1 MRSLAVYTAEM
12 DDLKAGIKEL
22 RAKLNNFE
30 LGKNSM
36 GIVFAHADTDFQEL
50 ANALQ
55 DEFGFPILGSSAMS
69 MFTESDGYV
78 TEGISLHV
86 FTADD
91 CTFVAGVTDEMD
103 QDSYKAKIKSTYSRL
118 EEELGEKPKVI
129 ITYAVKD
136 AAVAGDEYVDIL
148 NDASGGVPIF
158 GGFSSDN
165 FLFSDCRIMVNREVR
180 AAGMGM
186 ILVGGNTKPVLKC
199 RFSVETTDFEEVVTE
214 VEGNTVYKLGN
225 RTLVDVV
232 REAGVDLDSENLLSK
247 FVGSPFLVTYKK
259 PNGDEIELMR
269 HLASINK
276 EEGSGTFIGS
286 VPKGA
291 VVRLAMFSRKDVTKS
306 VAEAIRSA
314 VVDVSNEH
322 EYIYTSAIITS
333 CASRLMTFSSD
344 TIVDEAKG
352 YANIIPQNIRFSGMY
367 SFGEFCPVVAEQSKN
382 SHNCFHNTTF
392 TFIVL

>member
-1 MRSLAVYTAEM
+1 MRSLAVYTEEM
-12 DDLKAGIKEL
+12 DDLRAGLQNL
-22 RAKLNNFE
+22 REQLKDFE

-36 GIVFAHADTDFQEL
+36 GIVFAHADTDFEEL
-50 ANALQ
+50 ANVLQ

-69 MFTESDGYV
+69 MFSERSGYV

-91 CTFVAGVTDEMD
+91 CSFVAGVTDEMEPD
-103 QDSYKAKIKSTYSRL
+103 NFRAKIRGTYKQL
-118 EEELGEKPKVI
+118 EEQLGEKPKVI
-129 ITYAVKD
+129 ITYAVKHPE
-136 AAVAGDEYVDIL
+136 VAGDEYVDTL
-148 NDASGGVPIF
+148 TEASGGVPVF

-165 FLFSDCRIMVNREVR
+165 FLFTDCRIMVDREVR
-180 AAGMGM
+180 SLGMGM
-186 ILVGGNTKPVLKC
+186 MLIGGNVKPVMKS

-214 VEGNTVYKLGN
+214 ARGNTVYKLGN

-232 REAGVDLDSENLLSK
+232 REAGVDLDSDNLLSK
-247 FVGSPFLVTYKK
+247 FVGSPFLVTYKRA
-259 PNGDEIELMR
+259 NGDEIELMR

-291 VVRLAMFSRKDVTKS
+291 VVRLAMFSRKDVAKS
-306 VAEAIRSA
+306 VGEAIRLA
-314 VVDVSNEH
+314 MVDVSNER
-322 EYIYTSAIITS
+322 EYIYSSAIVTS
-333 CASRLMTFSSD
+333 CASRLMTFSND
-344 TIVDEAKG
+344 IVDEAKG
-352 YANIIPQNIRFSGMY
+352 YAAIVPNDIRFSGMY
-367 SFGEFCPVVAEQSKN
+367 SFGEFCPVVAPNSGN